1 MIVGTAAAPTAS
13 SPPGA
18 QARSSLAIDER
29 RAVVRPRPAA
39 GDGGPPR
46 TATSSLAGG
55 ALLAPAS
62 VLVLQQADETGGG
75 KDAQQSPG
83 APGAANRGVRLPG
96 QLTKEEQAQVAALKA
111 RDREVRAH
119 EGAHR
124 AAGGELTGPPS
135 FEFETGPDGRQ
146 YAVGG
151 EVSID
156 RSPEPGD
163 PEATIAKLE
172 RVIRA
177 ALAPAEPSPQD
188 RAVAAQ
194 AQADLLQARAEAARQ
209 SREEKAG
216 TG

>member
-1 MIVGTAAAPTAS
+1 MIVGTAAAPTAP
-13 SPPGA
+13 PPGA
-18 QARSSLAIDER
+18 RSRSPLAIAAR
-29 RAVVRPRPAA
+29 RDVARAPTAA
-39 GDGGPPR
+39 GSTGPARAGVSRPG
-46 TATSSLAGG
+46 SL
-55 ALLAPAS
+55 ALLAPGS
-62 VLVLQQADETGGG
+62 VLVLQRADDADAGSGQGAQEARRET
-75 KDAQQSPG
+75 P
-83 APGAANRGVRLPG
+83 PNGVRLPG

-124 AAGGELTGPPS
+124 AAGGELTGPPH

-194 AQADLLQARAEAARQ
+194 AQADLLQARADAARQ

-216 TG
+216 TA

>member
-1 MIVGTAAAPTAS
+1 MVIG
-13 SPPGA
+13 
-18 QARSSLAIDER
+18 
-29 RAVVRPRPAA
+29 PATVPA
-39 GDGGPPR
+39 LLLSGSRG
-46 TATSSLAGG
+46 SLAGTSDTAVTPARMPRG
-55 ALLAPAS
+55 AGAGGPGPGGSIPLLSPQS
-62 VLVLQQADETGGG
+62 VAVLQQA
-75 KDAQQSPG
+75 A
-83 APGAANRGVRLPG
+83 APPDRPAELRAGSSGRSADPAKVRLPNE
-96 QLTKEEQAQVAALKA
+96 LSREEQAQVAALKA

-124 AAGGELTGPPS
+124 AAGGELTGPPR

-156 RSPEPGD
+156 RSSEPGD

>member
-1 MIVGTAAAPTAS
+1 MPAPRMARAGRQPAGPVA
-13 SPPGA
+13 SPP
-18 QARSSLAIDER
+18 
-29 RAVVRPRPAA
+29 
-39 GDGGPPR
+39 
-46 TATSSLAGG
+46 
-55 ALLAPAS
+55 LLSPAS
-62 VLVLQQADETGGG
+62 VAALQQVA
-75 KDAQQSPG
+75 AQAHAQEDSSPSQG
-83 APGAANRGVRLPG
+83 SGRGTTPEAVRLPNE
-96 QLTKEEQAQVAALKA
+96 LTEEEQAQVAALKA

-124 AAGGELTGPPS
+124 AAGGDLTGPPR

-177 ALAPAEPSPQD
+177 ALAPAEPSSQD
-188 RAVAAQ
+188 LAVAAQ
-194 AQADLLQARAEAARQ
+194 ARADLLQARAEAARQ
-209 SREEKAG
+209 SREELFAR
-216 TG
+216 TV